1 MQPIVEIKRMQ
12 EMMGVCPKHVS
23 PSGVETTM
31 CSDDD
36 DYEINYGEKGAAAS
50 LEELSP
56 SDIVC
61 SKREEE
67 TDENAEII
75 DKFQDQY
82 GKKKGE

>member
-1 MQPIVEIKRMQ
+1 MKTKALLNEEIKRMQ

-31 CSDDD
+31 CPDDD

-56 SDIVC
+56 SDIVG
-61 SKREEE
+61 SMREEE

-75 DKFQDQY
+75 DKCISL
-82 GKKKGE
+82 